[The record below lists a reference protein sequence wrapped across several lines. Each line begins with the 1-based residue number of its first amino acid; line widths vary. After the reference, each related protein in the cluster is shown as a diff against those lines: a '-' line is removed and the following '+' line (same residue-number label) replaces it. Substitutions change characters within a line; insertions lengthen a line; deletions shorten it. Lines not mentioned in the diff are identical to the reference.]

1 MNFKNTSRALCLFLV
16 LCMLVGMSPIQAEA
30 TGITAAISGVI
41 ATNPIATLGA
51 IVVALGV
58 VCIAEKQGRFDQLI
72 SDCET
77 WIRDTTNYITDE
89 GLHLAQYTYNGLSQL
104 FVPEGLVQA
113 VRDFLFSSGALE
125 TVTAL
130 SGATISCS
138 SVNGATTSGLRFS
151 VRRLFSS
158 SPENLMAA
166 FKNLGVNTNVF
177 ILGQTAS
184 VLHGIYFNSDGA
196 LTYGGFINPLGIVHA
211 TLFGT
216 FPISSLQLYD
226 GFEHEVCGGYNVSSM
241 STSYDSIPFYYN
253 VDYARASAGFL
264 TSNVRAFFWD
274 DVPVVKSTLTNT
286 EYLAF
291 PVYSKASSSTD
302 FGTSVGYVVPDFMA
316 KPVSVAYPNQF
327 TWDTSTYETVIGDAD
342 LKLENVALPDKSI
355 ADGYAYWNAG
365 AISLPDSVN
374 IPNQEEERK
383 YLPIVPMDK
392 MEDIYDLTQDEA
404 QTNTATGNPTVDT
417 ETDRVTFTSLKEL
430 LESIRDHFSN
440 WFARISLNVSNIMQ
454 YVRDGFASLIAAVAN
469 IPNLIAGLFRFL
481 AEQLRG
487 LGFIWELLQM
497 IGEYLGSIFSWMPE
511 TMRAIVM
518 VTFTIAGLYMLI
530 GR

>member
-1 MNFKNTSRALCLFLV
+1 MNFKRTSRALCLFLV
-16 LCMLVGMSPIQAEA
+16 LCLLVNVSPIQAEA
-30 TGITAAISGVI
+30 TGITATITGVI
-41 ATNPIATLGA
+41 ASNPVATLGA
-51 IVVALGV
+51 IIVALGV
-58 VCIAEKQGRFDQLI
+58 ICVAEHNGKFDQLAQ
-72 SDCET
+72 DCEA
-77 WIRDTTNYITDE
+77 WIRDTTNYITEE
-89 GLHLAQYTYNGLSQL
+89 GLYLAEYTYNGLSQL

-113 VRDFLFSSGALE
+113 VRDFLFSSGTLQ

-138 SVNGATTSGLRFS
+138 TVSTSTTGGLRSS
-151 VRRLFSS
+151 VRRLFNS

-196 LTYGGFINPLGIVHA
+196 LTYGGFVNPLGIVHA

-216 FPISSLQLYD
+216 FPVSSLQLYD
-226 GFEHEVCGGYNVSSM
+226 GFEHEVCGGYNISST
-241 STSYDSIPFYYN
+241 SSSYDSVPFYYN
-253 VDYARASAGFL
+253 EDYARASSGFL
-264 TSNVRAFFWD
+264 TSDVRAFCWD
-274 DVPVVKSTLTNT
+274 DIPVVKSTLTNT
-286 EYLAF
+286 EHLAF
-291 PVYSKASSSTD
+291 PVYVKASANVD
-302 FGTSVGYVVPDFMA
+302 FGTSVGYVVPDFLP
-316 KPVSVAYPNQF
+316 KSLSVAYPGEF
-327 TWDTSTYETVIGDAD
+327 TWDTTTYQTVTTDFD

-365 AISLPDSVN
+365 AIALPDSVN
-374 IPNQEEERK
+374 IPNQEEEKK

-392 MEDIYDLTQDEA
+392 MEDIHDLTQDEA
-404 QTNTATGNPTVDT
+404 QTNTVTGNPTVDT
-417 ETDRVTFTSLKEL
+417 ETDRVTFTSLREL

-440 WFARISLNVSNIMQ
+440 WFARISLNVSNILQ
-454 YVRDGFASLIAAVAN
+454 AVRDGFASLIAAVAN
-469 IPNLIAGLFRFL
+469 IPKLIAGLFRFL

-497 IGEYLGSIFSWMPE
+497 IGEYLGTIFSWMPE
-511 TMRAIVM
+511 TIHAIVM
-518 VTFTIAGLYMLI
+518 VTFAIAGLYMLI